1 MDYEVVVT
9 PDAESDMNAFLDYL
23 FYSKQNVQAVAAL
36 TDDFEKTLRRLA
48 ISAASLRPDDDLK
61 CAALGYHRIR
71 LHRHRYFMMYRLEGQ
86 TAIVDRVFHDLQDYK
101 NHI

>member
-23 FYSKQNVQAVAAL
+23 FYSKQNVQAV
-36 TDDFEKTLRRLA
+36 
-48 ISAASLRPDDDLK
+48 
-61 CAALGYHRIR
+61 H
-71 LHRHRYFMMYRLEGQ
+71 LHRHRYFMMYRLEGE
-86 TAIVDRVFHDLQDYK
+86 TAIVDRVFHDLQDYR